1 MWNPIYLK
9 ATQFYGPLDC
19 VEYTGK
25 SRTFLESTPSMRGR
39 SENWKFLL
47 KNDDLTSLEQRQ
59 TSTDSNQSNGHRDT
73 QKADNAQ

>member
-1 MWNPIYLK
+1 MIFVDTQASVTMSLGLATKMWNPIYLK

-39 SENWKFLL
+39 SENLKFPL
-47 KNDDLTSLEQRQ
+47 KNDDLTSLE
-59 TSTDSNQSNGHRDT
+59 
-73 QKADNAQ
+73 